1 MIRRLARILLAL
13 PVLFAAM
20 TAMATDGVNNQLIS
34 ITSND
39 GTVLAGTLTRPAN
52 QNGKLPGIVLLQGSG
67 PTDRDGNQPG
77 IRSDVL
83 RQIAEGLALKGIAT
97 LRYDKRGQPANATSV
112 PADQAQYPAYF
123 HWNRY
128 VDDAYA
134 AYAFMRAQPGIEMT
148 KTGFLGHS
156 EGGLIALDLTSRL
169 VVTEQPAFL
178 VLASTPGRRMEVVL
192 QEQIGR
198 LLTEQKAS
206 QAQRKHF
213 LGENERIMKAIR
225 DTGKIPDNVPPG
237 LTNLYPAYLGPFL
250 QAWFKL
256 DPVALATRYSGP
268 VLIVQGDADMQVSPE
283 RDALTL
289 DRALQRRTNDDHA
302 LVIVPRG
309 SHNLKPLQ
317 NDKDPGFQGEID
329 PSVIERTASWL
340 LSRLDR

>member
-1 MIRRLARILLAL
+1 MIRHLARTLLAL

-20 TAMATDGVNNQLIS
+20 AATAADGVSNQLIS

-39 GTVLAGTLTRPAN
+39 GTMLAGTLTRPAN
-52 QNGKLPGIVLLQGSG
+52 TTAKLPGIVLLQGSG

-97 LRYDKRGQPANATSV
+97 LRYDKRGLPANVSSV
-112 PADQAQYPAYF
+112 PADTAQYPAYF
-123 HWNRY
+123 HWDRFI
-128 VDDAYA
+128 DDAYA
-134 AYAFMRAQPGIEMT
+134 AYAFLRAQPGIEMT
-148 KTGFLGHS
+148 RTGLLGHS

-169 VVTEQPAFL
+169 VATEQPAFL
-178 VLASTPGRRMEVVL
+178 ILASTYGRPVGVVL

-198 LLTEQKAS
+198 MLTEQKAN
-206 QAQRKHF
+206 QAQRKYF
-213 LGENERIMKAIR
+213 LGENERILKTIR
-225 DTGKIPDNVPPG
+225 ETGKVPDSVPPG
-237 LTNLYPAYLGPFL
+237 LAVLYPAFLGPFW
-250 QAWFKL
+250 QSMTKL
-256 DPVALATRYSGP
+256 NPAALAQRYAGP
-268 VLIVQGDADMQVSPE
+268 VLLLQGDADIQISPE
-283 RDALTL
+283 RDALAL
-289 DRALQRRTNDDHA
+289 DAALQRRSNGDHA
-302 LVIVPRG
+302 LVVVPRG